1 MTAEQAMIRAT
12 SIVRRPAVKPATVAD
27 AITLNHEAR
36 GRRRLAMT
44 TDGGLAFLLDLPR
57 PANLNDGDALQLE
70 DGRLVLVRAAEE
82 ELVEVTAETPLRLAK
97 IAWHLGNRHTPAE
110 VTDEAIYVAPDHVL
124 VEMVRGLGGA
134 TRLVR
139 RAFRPE
145 TGAYSGHDH
154 AHE

>member
-1 MTAEQAMIRAT
+1 MTRAV
-12 SIVRRPAVKPATVAD
+12 SVIRRPAVKPGAVTD
-27 AITLNHEAR
+27 SITLDHEAR

-57 PANLNDGDALQLE
+57 PANLNDGDALKLE
-70 DGRLVLVRAAEE
+70 DGRLVLVRAAQE
-82 ELVEVTAETPLRLAK
+82 ELVEITAATPLRLAK

-110 VTDEAIYVAPDHVL
+110 VTEEAIYVAPDHVL

-134 TRLVR
+134 ARPVTRP
-139 RAFRPE
+139 FRPE
-145 TGAYSGHDH
+145 HGAYHGH